1 MFLINHLL
9 FAGNHYAVNIYFR
22 LYLAYGMIYNISC
35 IHIYIYIC
43 IYIYI
48 YIYICCIY
56 IYVYIYIYIYIC
68 MHVCIYIY
76 IYLYIYSETSLQG
89 DREEDIT
96 QESDGNNI

>member
-48 YIYICCIY
+48 YI
-56 IYVYIYIYIYIC
+56 C

>member
-9 FAGNHYAVNIYFR
+9 FAGNHYAVNNYFR
-22 LYLAYGMIYNISC
+22 IYLAYGMIYNISC
-35 IHIYIYIC
+35 IHIYIYM
-43 IYIYI
+43 YIYI
-48 YIYICCIY
+48 YLYV
-56 IYVYIYIYIYIC
+56 VYIYICIYMYIYIYMYAC
-68 MHVCIYIY
+68 IYIYIY